1 MKFLLKRFED
11 LNIESILVGIINAI
25 INVLTISSCA
35 AKSIGFILFM
45 FIYIVTAFATA
56 ELFKNKIFNS
66 MSYLIS
72 YFVSNLIFIF
82 IKFFFL
88 S

>member
-25 INVLTISSCA
+25 IVVLAISYS
-35 AKSIGFILFM
+35 KSIGFILFM
-45 FIYIVTAFATA
+45 FICIVTAFATA

>member
-11 LNIESILVGIINAI
+11 LNIESILVGVINAV
-25 INVLTISSCA
+25 INILTISS
-35 AKSIGFILFM
+35 AKYLWFVCFIS
-45 FIYIVTAFATA
+45 IYIVTAFATA